1 MMGYRVIFL
10 TNPARLY
17 VKNQQL
23 VIDNGD
29 VFKVPLEDIEC
40 VAIDSMQI
48 TMNSYLLSRLSE
60 YAITLYV
67 TDKTHHPCGTFLPL
81 LRHSR
86 HLSVLKNQLEMTLPN
101 KKKLW
106 KQIVCQKI
114 ENQATVLKLCGID
127 EWKSIDVLKSMVKSG
142 DPDNMEAVAASKY
155 FKLLFGKNYTRTQ
168 DNFINPKLNY
178 GYSIL
183 RSTISKYLVVYGYEP
198 SLGIFHKSNLNS
210 FNLSDDIIE
219 PFRPIVDLYVKKF
232 ALEDEIDTHTKA
244 SLANLLNCD
253 LIIDNKL
260 FACAKAIE
268 LTIKSLSSWYNDKN
282 KSLLLPQI
290 IDLEQHTYE

>member
-40 VAIDSMQI
+40 IAIDSMQI

-219 PFRPIVDLYVKKF
+219 PFRPIVVLYVKKF

-268 LTIKSLSSWYNDKN
+268 LTIKSLSNWYNDKN

>member
-40 VAIDSMQI
+40 IAIDSMQI

-260 FACAKAIE
+260 FAWAKAIE

>member
-1 MMGYRVIFL
+1 MGYRVIFL

-40 VAIDSMQI
+40 IAIDSMQI

-268 LTIKSLSSWYNDKN
+268 LTIKSLSNCYNDKN
-282 KSLLLPQI
+282 KSLLLQQI

>member
-1 MMGYRVIFL
+1 MMGYRIIFL

-40 VAIDSMQI
+40 IAIDSMQI
-48 TMNSYLLSRLSE
+48 SMNSYLLSRLSE

>member
-1 MMGYRVIFL
+1 MGYRVIFL

-40 VAIDSMQI
+40 IAIDSMQI

-268 LTIKSLSSWYNDKN
+268 LTIKSLSNWYNDKN

>member
-40 VAIDSMQI
+40 IAIDSMQI

-114 ENQATVLKLCGID
+114 ENQATVLKLCGIN

>member
-1 MMGYRVIFL
+1 MGYRVIFL

-40 VAIDSMQI
+40 IAIDSMQI

-183 RSTISKYLVVYGYEP
+183 RSTLSKYLVVYGYEP

-268 LTIKSLSSWYNDKN
+268 LTIKSLSNWYNDKN

>member
-40 VAIDSMQI
+40 IAIDSMQI

-127 EWKSIDVLKSMVKSG
+127 EWKSIDVLKNMVKSG

>member
-40 VAIDSMQI
+40 IAIDSMQI
-48 TMNSYLLSRLSE
+48 SMNSYLLSRLSE

>member
-40 VAIDSMQI
+40 IAIDSMQI

-67 TDKTHHPCGTFLPL
+67 TDKTHHPCGIFLPL

>member
-40 VAIDSMQI
+40 IAIDSMQI

>member
-1 MMGYRVIFL
+1 MGYRVIFL

-40 VAIDSMQI
+40 IAIDSMQI
-48 TMNSYLLSRLSE
+48 TMHSYLLSRLSE

>member
-40 VAIDSMQI
+40 IAIDSMQI
-48 TMNSYLLSRLSE
+48 SMNSYLLSRLSE

-142 DPDNMEAVAASKY
+142 DPNNMEAVAASKY

>member
-10 TNPARLY
+10 TNPAKLY

-60 YAITLYV
+60 YSITLYV

>member
-40 VAIDSMQI
+40 IAIDSMQI
-48 TMNSYLLSRLSE
+48 SMNSYLLSRLSE

-127 EWKSIDVLKSMVKSG
+127 EWKSIDVLKNMVKSG

>member
-1 MMGYRVIFL
+1 
-10 TNPARLY
+10 
-17 VKNQQL
+17 
-23 VIDNGD
+23 
-29 VFKVPLEDIEC
+29 
-40 VAIDSMQI
+40 MQI

>member
-40 VAIDSMQI
+40 IAIDSMQI

-232 ALEDEIDTHTKA
+232 ALEDEIDTHTKV